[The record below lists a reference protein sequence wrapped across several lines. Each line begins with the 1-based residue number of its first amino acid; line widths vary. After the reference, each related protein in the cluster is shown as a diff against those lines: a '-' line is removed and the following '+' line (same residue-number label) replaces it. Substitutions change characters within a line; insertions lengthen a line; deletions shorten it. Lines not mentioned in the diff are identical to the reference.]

1 MNVVVA
7 RISLDRMVRQLI
19 AFVPVV
25 LACVMVIT
33 YFPALSLTLRDMAY
47 AKQGIGS
54 LHRIGSADPVPRA
67 HPHELASYNAGVRR
81 EFPRGTAEGA
91 GPTRTLRQ
99 KD

>member
-47 AKQGIGS
+47 AK
-54 LHRIGSADPVPRA
+54 
-67 HPHELASYNAGVRR
+67 
-81 EFPRGTAEGA
+81 
-91 GPTRTLRQ
+91 
-99 KD
+99 